1 MKNIDGTYVVCRDC
15 GKICY
20 SSREAGEIINS
31 SKRHHRSDH
40 LGRSKKYPRRKYFC
54 SDCGYY
60 HVTSMKAE
68 YSEVSKSGNWD
79 EHYYNFYLNRKIKK
93 YA

>member
-1 MKNIDGTYVVCRDC
+1 MKNIDGTNVTCDGC

-31 SKRHHRSDH
+31 SKRHHRNDH

-54 SDCGYY
+54 CECGYY

-68 YSEVSKSGNWD
+68 FSEVSKCSNWN
-79 EHYYNFYLNRKIKK
+79 EHYFNYSLKK
-93 YA
+93 KSKKSA